1 MECLKNKVAR
11 VCEVLGGLKNL
22 QVTLKGNAEVSL
34 HTKATPE
41 TPKAKAEFIE
51 DGASMDLTDIV
62 LVGVALAA
70 LGSVVSLICDI
81 FD

>member
-1 MECLKNKVAR
+1 MECLKNKLAR

-34 HTKATPE
+34 HTKATPD
-41 TPKAKAEFIE
+41 TPKARAEIIE
-51 DGASMDLTDIV
+51 DGATIDLTDLV

-70 LGSVVSLICDI
+70 VGSVVSLICDI
-81 FD
+81 FE

>member
-51 DGASMDLTDIV
+51 DGATMDLTDIV

>member
-1 MECLKNKVAR
+1 MECLKNKLAR
-11 VCEVLGGLKNL
+11 LCEVLGGLKNL

-34 HTKATPE
+34 HTKATPDV
-41 TPKAKAEFIE
+41 PKARAEVIE
-51 DGASMDLTDIV
+51 DGATIDVTDLV

-70 LGSVVSLICDI
+70 VGSVVSLICDI

>member
-51 DGASMDLTDIV
+51 DGATMDLTDIV

-81 FD
+81 FE

>member
-1 MECLKNKVAR
+1 MECLKNKLAR

-34 HTKATPE
+34 HTKATPD
-41 TPKAKAEFIE
+41 TPKARAEFIE
-51 DGASMDLTDIV
+51 DGATIDLTDLV

-70 LGSVVSLICDI
+70 VGSVVSLICDI
-81 FD
+81 FE

>member
-1 MECLKNKVAR
+1 MECLKNKLAR

-34 HTKATPE
+34 HTKATPDV
-41 TPKAKAEFIE
+41 PKARAEVIE
-51 DGASMDLTDIV
+51 DGATIDLTDLV

-70 LGSVVSLICDI
+70 VGSVVSLICDI
-81 FD
+81 FE